1 MRGKRNAFKVKN
13 EEVRV
18 KTAKPMP
25 KLLYPYFRL
34 LITHYRREN
43 PAGCSAESACREVI
57 LHVVV
62 GADARNRNIPVLQS
76 TFKELPF
83 VALP

>member
-1 MRGKRNAFKVKN
+1 MSGKRNAFLMKN

-34 LITHYRREN
+34 LITHYPCEN
-43 PAGCSAESACREVI
+43 SAGRSAESAC
-57 LHVVV
+57 
-62 GADARNRNIPVLQS
+62 
-76 TFKELPF
+76 
-83 VALP
+83 

>member
-1 MRGKRNAFKVKN
+1 MRGKRNAFLMKN

-43 PAGCSAESACREVI
+43 PAGRSAESAC
-57 LHVVV
+57 
-62 GADARNRNIPVLQS
+62 
-76 TFKELPF
+76 
-83 VALP
+83 

>member
-1 MRGKRNAFKVKN
+1 MSGKRNAFLMKN

-34 LITHYRREN
+34 LITHYPCEN
-43 PAGCSAESACREVI
+43 PAGRSAESAC
-57 LHVVV
+57 
-62 GADARNRNIPVLQS
+62 
-76 TFKELPF
+76 
-83 VALP
+83 